1 MKAVVDRDVCAG
13 CAVCADMCPDVF
25 EMDSEDKAIVK
36 LDVVPEDA
44 EDSCRDA
51 ADACPSEAIQIED

>member
-13 CAVCADMCPDVF
+13 CAVCADMCPEVF
-25 EMDSEDKAIVK
+25 EMDGEDKAIVK
-36 LDVVPEDA
+36 VDVVPEDA

-51 ADACPSEAIQIED
+51 TDACPSEAIQIED

>member
-13 CAVCADMCPDVF
+13 CAVCADMCPEVY
-25 EMDSEDKAIVK
+25 EMDGEDKAIVK
-36 LDVVPEDA
+36 VDVVPEDA